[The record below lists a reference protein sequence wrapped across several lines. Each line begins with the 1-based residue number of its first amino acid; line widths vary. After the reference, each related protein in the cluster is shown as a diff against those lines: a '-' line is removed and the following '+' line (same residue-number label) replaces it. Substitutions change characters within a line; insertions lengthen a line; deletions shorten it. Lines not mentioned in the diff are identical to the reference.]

1 MWSRD
6 WIPAF
11 AEMTKMVIYSSEVFR
26 QSVNNNKILIV
37 KKMKKTIIIG
47 HKNPDTDSIVSS
59 LIAEH
64 YYKNVLKIDA
74 VAYRAG
80 ELNNESKFILE
91 KFSFKTPQ
99 LLKKASGNERFILVD
114 HNELSQTVDGL
125 QGGQIERI
133 IDHHKVNL
141 QVEASLYL
149 RVDPIGS
156 TASVLARMYGEAG
169 KKIPANIAK
178 IILAGILSDTLNLNS
193 PTTTDAD
200 RKLVR
205 ELNKIAKLDLKQFV
219 VDLFSAKSSLK
230 GISLPLLITQD
241 YKVFEMGTNK
251 VGISAWETT
260 NPGSVTSEK
269 EKIIKLLA
277 EKKQKEKLDYIIF
290 MLVDIVKEN
299 CTLFIVGEKEQVIL
313 QKVFAGKIVGDE
325 MFLPGVVSRKKQI
338 VPQLTEA
345 LSK

>member
-1 MWSRD
+1 M
-6 WIPAF
+6 
-11 AEMTKMVIYSSEVFR
+11 
-26 QSVNNNKILIV
+26 N
-37 KKMKKTIIIG
+37 KTIIIG

-64 YYKNVLKIDA
+64 YCKNVLKIDA

-91 KFSFKTPQ
+91 KFSFKVPQ
-99 LLKKASGNERFILVD
+99 LLKKANRNERFILVD
-114 HNELSQTVDGL
+114 HNELSQAVDGL
-125 QGGQIERI
+125 QIGQIERI
-133 IDHHKVNL
+133 IDHHKVNI
-141 QVEASLYL
+141 QVEAPLYL

-156 TASVLARMYGEAG
+156 TASVLARMYVEAR

-200 RKLVR
+200 RKLVG

-219 VDLFSAKSSLK
+219 ADLFSAKSSLK

-260 NPGSVTSEK
+260 NPSSVTSEK
-269 EKIIKLLA
+269 EKIIKLLV
-277 EKKQKEKLDYIIF
+277 EKKQQEKLDYIIF

-299 CTLFIVGEKEQVIL
+299 CTLFIVGGKEQAIL